1 MPFGKRRPGTGLPSP
16 PISFHHKKRP
26 WVRMS
31 TFTPTLPS
39 HKPAQVGVNL
49 LAVAASVA
57 LLYFGRVFFITV
69 VVASVIAF
77 LLDPIVT
84 MFVKLRLPRAV
95 ASFIVCSIALLML
108 YFVGLGLYS
117 QLSSFAEDL
126 PNYSE
131 RMNGLVDNVATR
143 VDQFEKR
150 TYQVIIP
157 KRFQEA
163 PAPPGAQPPDN
174 GRRRKAAKAIE
185 PPPAPPAIAEVRIHP
200 EPTPLLTY
208 VYGYVRSF
216 YDVLLMASFVP
227 FLVYFMLSWRD
238 HMRRSFLYM
247 FSSAGRQ
254 VVGKS
259 WEGVADMVR
268 AYVIGNFI
276 LGLML
281 SVLSSLFFLA
291 IRLPYWPLV
300 GPLSGFLS
308 LVPYVGLPLAILPPL
323 LAGLI
328 VPYTQPAI
336 YIMIAVVIALLHLI
350 ALNLLYPKVVG
361 SRVHLNPLV
370 VTIALMFWCT
380 LWGAIGLLVAIP
392 ITAAIKA
399 VCDNVSSLQGFGK
412 LLGD

>member
-1 MPFGKRRPGTGLPSP
+1 LPTGKVSQTS
-16 PISFHHKKRP
+16 
-26 WVRMS
+26 V
-31 TFTPTLPS
+31 T
-39 HKPAQVGVNL
+39 V
-49 LAVAASVA
+49 LAVAASIA
-57 LLYFGRVFFITV
+57 LLYYGHVFFITMV
-69 VVASVIAF
+69 IAITIAF
-77 LLDPIVT
+77 LLDPVVT
-84 MFVKLRLPRAV
+84 VFVKLRLPRAV
-95 ASFIVCSIALLML
+95 ASFIVCSIALLLL
-108 YFVGLGLYS
+108 YLMGLGLYTELAGLAEELPAYS
-117 QLSSFAEDL
+117 Q
-126 PNYSE
+126 
-131 RMNGLVDNVATR
+131 RMNDMVDNIATR
-143 VDQFEKR
+143 VDQIEKR
-150 TYQVIIP
+150 TLEIVVP
-157 KRFQEA
+157 KRFQQIQPPPGTPPTAARRRGTKQPVE
-163 PAPPGAQPPDN
+163 PVAPPPIP
-174 GRRRKAAKAIE
+174 
-185 PPPAPPAIAEVRIHP
+185 EVRIHTD
-200 EPTPLLTY
+200 PTPLLTY
-208 VYGYVRSF
+208 VYGYLRSF

-238 HMRRSFLYM
+238 HMRRSFLYL

-259 WEGVADMVR
+259 WEGVANMVR

-276 LGLML
+276 LGLLL
-281 SVLSSLFFLA
+281 SILSSLFFVA
-291 IRLPYWPLV
+291 IRLPYWPIV

-336 YIMIAVVIALLHLI
+336 YVMITVVVALLHLT

-370 VTIALMFWCT
+370 VTIALMFWGT

-399 VCDNVSSLQGFGK
+399 VCDNVSSLQGFAK

>member
-1 MPFGKRRPGTGLPSP
+1 
-16 PISFHHKKRP
+16 
-26 WVRMS
+26 MS
-31 TFTPTLPS
+31 TITPPLPTGKVS
-39 HKPAQVGVNL
+39 QTSVTV
-49 LAVAASVA
+49 LAVTASIA
-57 LLYFGRVFFITV
+57 LLYFGHVFFITM
-69 VVASVIAF
+69 VVAVTIAF

-84 MFVKLRLPRAV
+84 FFVKMRLPRAV
-95 ASFIVCSIALLML
+95 ASFIVCSIALLLL
-108 YFVGLGLYS
+108 YLMGLALYTELSGFAEELPVYS
-117 QLSSFAEDL
+117 Q
-126 PNYSE
+126 
-131 RMNGLVDNVATR
+131 RMNDLVDNVATR
-143 VDQFEKR
+143 VDQVEKR
-150 TYQVIIP
+150 TYQMLIP
-157 KRFQEA
+157 KRYQEIQPPQGA
-163 PAPPGAQPPDN
+163 PPVTARRRGSKQIPEPVTPAPIP
-174 GRRRKAAKAIE
+174 
-185 PPPAPPAIAEVRIHP
+185 EVRIHA
-200 EPTPLLTY
+200 EPTPLFTY
-208 VYGYVRSF
+208 VYGYLRSF

-238 HMRRSFLYM
+238 HMRRSFLYL
-247 FSSAGRQ
+247 FGSAGRQ

-259 WEGVADMVR
+259 WERVADMVR

-281 SVLSSLFFLA
+281 STLSSLFFIA

-336 YIMIAVVIALLHLI
+336 YIMIAVVVALLHLT

-370 VTIALMFWCT
+370 VTIALMFWGT
-380 LWGAIGLLVAIP
+380 LWGAVGLLLAIP

-399 VCDNVSSLQGFGK
+399 VCDNVISLQGFGK

>member
-1 MPFGKRRPGTGLPSP
+1 
-16 PISFHHKKRP
+16 
-26 WVRMS
+26 MS
-31 TFTPTLPS
+31 TITPPLPTGKAS
-39 HKPAQVGVNL
+39 QTSVTV
-49 LAVAASVA
+49 LAVAASIA
-57 LLYFGRVFFITV
+57 LLYYGHIFFITMV
-69 VVASVIAF
+69 IAITIAF
-77 LLDPIVT
+77 LLDPVVT
-84 MFVKLRLPRAV
+84 FFVKLRLPRAV
-95 ASFIVCSIALLML
+95 ASFIVCSSALLLL
-108 YFVGLGLYS
+108 YLMGLGLYTEFS
-117 QLSSFAEDL
+117 GFAEEL
-126 PNYSE
+126 PNYSQ
-131 RMNGLVDNVATR
+131 RMNDLVDNVATR
-143 VDQFEKR
+143 VDQIEKR
-150 TYQVIIP
+150 TYQVLVP
-157 KRFQEA
+157 KRFQEIQ
-163 PAPPGAQPPDN
+163 QPQ
-174 GRRRKAAKAIE
+174 G
-185 PPPAPPAIAEVRIHP
+185 APPAAARRRGSKQAPEPVTPAPIPEVRIHT
-200 EPTPLLTY
+200 EPTPLITY

-259 WEGVADMVR
+259 WEGVANMVR

-281 SVLSSLFFLA
+281 SALSSFFFIA
-291 IRLPYWPLV
+291 IRLPYWPIV

-308 LVPYVGLPLAILPPL
+308 LVPYVGMPLAILPPL

-336 YIMIAVVIALLHLI
+336 YVMIAVVVALLHLV
-350 ALNLLYPKVVG
+350 AMNLLYPKVVG
-361 SRVHLNPLV
+361 ARVHLNPLV
-370 VTIALMFWCT
+370 VTIALMFWGT
-380 LWGAIGLLVAIP
+380 LWGAVGLLVAIP

>member
-1 MPFGKRRPGTGLPSP
+1 
-16 PISFHHKKRP
+16 
-26 WVRMS
+26 MS
-31 TFTPTLPS
+31 TITPPLPTG
-39 HKPAQVGVNL
+39 KVGQTSVTV
-49 LAVAASVA
+49 LAVAASIA
-57 LLYFGRVFFITV
+57 LLYFGHIFLITMV
-69 VVASVIAF
+69 IAITIAF
-77 LLDPIVT
+77 LLDPVVT
-84 MFVKLRLPRAV
+84 FFVKMRLPRAV
-95 ASFIVCSIALLML
+95 ASFIVCSITLLLL
-108 YFVGLGLYS
+108 YFMGLGLYTE
-117 QLSSFAEDL
+117 LSGFAEEL
-126 PNYSE
+126 PTYSQ
-131 RMNGLVDNVATR
+131 RMNDLVDNVATR
-143 VDQFEKR
+143 VDQVEKR
-150 TYQVIIP
+150 TYQILVP
-157 KRFQEA
+157 KRFQETQPPQGA
-163 PAPPGAQPPDN
+163 PAATA
-174 GRRRKAAKAIE
+174 RRRGSKQAPEPVA
-185 PPPAPPAIAEVRIHP
+185 PPPIPEVRIHTD
-200 EPTPLLTY
+200 PTPLVTY
-208 VYGYVRSF
+208 VYGYLRSF

-238 HMRRSFLYM
+238 HMRRSFLYL
-247 FSSAGRQ
+247 FNSAGRQ

-281 SVLSSLFFLA
+281 STLSSLFFVA

-336 YIMIAVVIALLHLI
+336 YIMITVVVALLHLI

-370 VTIALMFWCT
+370 VTIALMFWGT
-380 LWGAIGLLVAIP
+380 LWGAVGLLLAIP

-399 VCDNVSSLQGFGK
+399 VCDNVISLQGFGK

>member
-1 MPFGKRRPGTGLPSP
+1 
-16 PISFHHKKRP
+16 
-26 WVRMS
+26 MS
-31 TFTPTLPS
+31 TLTPTPTPKLPLQRQ
-39 HKPAQVGVNL
+39 AQASVTI
-49 LAVAASVA
+49 LAVAAAVA
-57 LLYFGRVFFITV
+57 LLYFGRVFLITI
-69 VVASVIAF
+69 VVAITIAF
-77 LLDPIVT
+77 LLDPLVT
-84 MFVKLRLPRAV
+84 PFLKLRVPRAV
-95 ASFIVCSIALLML
+95 ASFIVCSVALLLL
-108 YFVGLGLYS
+108 YLLGLGLYTQFAGFVEELPTFS
-117 QLSSFAEDL
+117 Q
-126 PNYSE
+126 
-131 RMNGLVDNVATR
+131 RMNELVDNAAAR
-143 VDQFEKR
+143 VDDVEKR
-150 TYQVIIP
+150 TYQVLIP

-163 PAPPGAQPPDN
+163 PPPPGVPAPET
-174 GRRRKAAKAIE
+174 GRRRRGSKVVE
-185 PPPAPPAIAEVRIHP
+185 PTPAPAQIPEVRIHT

-208 VYGYVRSF
+208 LYGYMRSF

-238 HMRRSFLYM
+238 HMRRSFLYL
-247 FSSAGRQ
+247 FSGSERQ
-254 VVGKS
+254 GVGKS
-259 WEGVADMVR
+259 WQGVADMVR

-281 SVLSSLFFLA
+281 ATISCSFFIA

-336 YIMIAVVIALLHLI
+336 YIMITVVVALLHLI

-370 VTIALMFWCT
+370 VTIALMFWGT
-380 LWGAIGLLVAIP
+380 LWGAVGLLLAIP

-399 VCDNVSSLQGFGK
+399 VCDNVISLQGFGK

>member
-1 MPFGKRRPGTGLPSP
+1 
-16 PISFHHKKRP
+16 
-26 WVRMS
+26 MS
-31 TFTPTLPS
+31 TITPPLPTS
-39 HKPAQVGVNL
+39 KASQTSVTV
-49 LAVAASVA
+49 LAVAASIA
-57 LLYFGRVFFITV
+57 LLYFGHIFFITMV
-69 VVASVIAF
+69 IAIIIAF
-77 LLDPIVT
+77 LLDPMVT
-84 MFVKLRLPRAV
+84 FFVKMRLPRAV
-95 ASFIVCSIALLML
+95 ASFIVCSIALLLL
-108 YFVGLGLYS
+108 YLMGLGLYTELSGLAEALPTYS
-117 QLSSFAEDL
+117 Q
-126 PNYSE
+126 
-131 RMNGLVDNVATR
+131 RMNDLVDNIATR
-143 VDQFEKR
+143 VDQVEKR
-150 TYQVIIP
+150 TYQMLVP
-157 KRFQEA
+157 KRFQETQPAPGSAPGSGATAWIETSPGTRVPA
-163 PAPPGAQPPDN
+163 PAPIP
-174 GRRRKAAKAIE
+174 
-185 PPPAPPAIAEVRIHP
+185 EVRIHT
-200 EPTPLLTY
+200 EPTPLVTY
-208 VYGYVRSF
+208 VYGYLRSF

-238 HMRRSFLYM
+238 HMRRSFLYL
-247 FSSAGRQ
+247 FGSAGRQ

-281 SVLSSLFFLA
+281 STLSSLFFIA

-336 YIMIAVVIALLHLI
+336 YIMIAVVVALLHLT

-370 VTIALMFWCT
+370 VTIALMFWGT
-380 LWGAIGLLVAIP
+380 LWGAVGLLLAIP

-399 VCDNVSSLQGFGK
+399 VCDNVISLQGFGK

>member
-1 MPFGKRRPGTGLPSP
+1 MTPPLPTGKVSQTSV
-16 PISFHHKKRP
+16 S
-26 WVRMS
+26 V
-31 TFTPTLPS
+31 
-39 HKPAQVGVNL
+39 
-49 LAVAASVA
+49 LAFAAGIA
-57 LLYFGRVFFITV
+57 LLYYGHVFFITMV
-69 VVASVIAF
+69 FAITIAF
-77 LLDPIVT
+77 LLDPVVT
-84 MFVKLRLPRAV
+84 FFVKMRLPRAV
-95 ASFIVCSIALLML
+95 ASFIVCSIALLLL
-108 YFVGLGLYS
+108 YLMGLGLYTE
-117 QLSSFAEDL
+117 LSGFAEEL
-126 PNYSE
+126 PTYSQ
-131 RMNGLVDNVATR
+131 RMNELVDNVGAR
-143 VDQFEKR
+143 VDQIEKR
-150 TYQVIIP
+150 TYDMMVP
-157 KRFQEA
+157 KRFQPA
-163 PAPPGAQPPDN
+163 APPQGAPPPST
-174 GRRRKAAKAIE
+174 RRRGSKQAPE
-185 PPPAPPAIAEVRIHP
+185 PVTTVPVPIPEVRIHT

-208 VYGYVRSF
+208 VYGYLRSF

-238 HMRRSFLYM
+238 HMRRSFLYL

-281 SVLSSLFFLA
+281 STLSSLFFIA
-291 IRLPYWPLV
+291 IRLPYWPIV

-336 YIMIAVVIALLHLI
+336 YIMIAVVVALLHLV

-370 VTIALMFWCT
+370 VTIALMFWGT
-380 LWGAIGLLVAIP
+380 LWGAIGLLLAIP